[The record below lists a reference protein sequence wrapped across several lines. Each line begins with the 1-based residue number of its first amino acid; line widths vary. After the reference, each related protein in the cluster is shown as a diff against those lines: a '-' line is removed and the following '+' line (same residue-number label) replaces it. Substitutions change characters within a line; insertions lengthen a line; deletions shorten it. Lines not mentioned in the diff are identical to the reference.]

1 MEIIDLVQMRNS
13 MMLPKVPPTVGAE
26 LDLEL
31 RYYLPN
37 PALSPALLW
46 VVMSQDITSFILLK

>member
-1 MEIIDLVQMRNS
+1 

-37 PALSPALLW
+37 PALSPASLW
-46 VVMSQDITSFILLK
+46 VVISQDITSLILLK